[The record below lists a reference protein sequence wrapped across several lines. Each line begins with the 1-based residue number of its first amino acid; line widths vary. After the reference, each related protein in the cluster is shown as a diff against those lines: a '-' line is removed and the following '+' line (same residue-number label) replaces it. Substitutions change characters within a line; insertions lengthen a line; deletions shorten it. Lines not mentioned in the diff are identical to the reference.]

1 MSQDGKNSY
10 DDEYNESVDG
20 NTLESSSDR
29 EDIMQELQV
38 DDMEQKPLSD
48 EMIEEDKA
56 EDRKNKKG
64 SLVKELLIYAI
75 IFVIGLYIIPNFVL
89 QRTIVKGDSMENTL
103 HSKESLLVDKL
114 SYNIGNPKRFD
125 IVVFFPYGRD
135 VDEYYVKRVIG
146 LPGETIQIIGEDI
159 YINGEVLEENYGKD
173 PITYAGIAEEPITLA
188 DDEYFLMGD
197 NREISY
203 DSRYEDIGPVHRDL
217 IEGKAFLRVWPLDK
231 FGFVD

>member
-10 DDEYNESVDG
+10 DDEYNESADG
-20 NTLESSSDR
+20 ITLESSSDR
-29 EDIMQELQV
+29 EDIMQESQV

-56 EDRKNKKG
+56 EDRKSKKG